1 MEYIASKDV
10 WCEEVKLPMAVH
22 AFVCRK
28 NGQLFMIVNSDLSDE
43 AKKEAIEHELDH
55 IDQNDLYSEEDAALI
70 EGKRNVY
77 KKASKR

>member
-1 MEYIASKDV
+1 
-10 WCEEVKLPMAVH
+10 MAVH